1 MMIDDP
7 PDHVV
12 INHPPDDRNFC
23 NLNEPRDS
31 YLKVTPFTVITQSFI
46 TFFTSDIYFIQ

>member
-1 MMIDDP
+1 MMIDD
-7 PDHVV
+7 HVM
-12 INHPPDDRNFC
+12 IDHPPDDRNFC